1 MFDPDQQCPQIE
13 FAPEDRAQYGH
24 AALRLLQNT
33 MAERTKFNADPQ
45 DWAFIKHRKEFSIF
59 RSVRGSAN
67 QSTVVMVGTGLID
80 GRIEDIL
87 EGLYCGTTHELR
99 NARVLLGY
107 DVKGISV
114 PNSHERLTQDDPFLF
129 ASTKSLV
136 GKCALK
142 LVYERDAL
150 TYERVGTTTDARGQ
164 ELTYHTVQPIK
175 RPEWPSE
182 RQDIASCYLSRQDK
196 FTNKTEVFLWGS
208 ILRFGSDPEEA
219 IQLGVA
225 STWLN
230 VVRSPDVGHAKKYS
244 ALMDEAD
251 SHQRMPSSINCHV
264 CCRNKPKLG
273 SHALCSGCHQSVCKD
288 CSEQHYIFELSKSGR
303 TRRRLFCAMCI
314 KDVTG
319 KAHLGSGSD
328 LSKHSTCGP
337 DSASSSSRWSE
348 SLFQPHIQLT

>member
-251 SHQRMPSSINCHV
+251 SHQRMPSRYSTQRYSPISSG
-264 CCRNKPKLG
+264 CCDLNSRLTLG
-273 SHALCSGCHQSVCKD
+273 SLPVFLQHKLPRLLSQQAEARLARTLLRLSSGASAVASVNKL
-288 CSEQHYIFELSKSGR
+288 IV
-303 TRRRLFCAMCI
+303 MVVI
-314 KDVTG
+314 
-319 KAHLGSGSD
+319 
-328 LSKHSTCGP
+328 
-337 DSASSSSRWSE
+337 
-348 SLFQPHIQLT
+348 